1 MFEYR
6 KATLEDLEK
15 IWNKDIIENHGEE
28 CWVRWKKQYIEY
40 NETGKAATF
49 VVLHNGD
56 PVGQISVLFSP
67 GLLGSEKPTYALQW
81 ERSC

>member
-28 CWVRWKKQYIEY
+28 CWVRWKKTIY
-40 NETGKAATF
+40 
-49 VVLHNGD
+49 
-56 PVGQISVLFSP
+56 
-67 GLLGSEKPTYALQW
+67 
-81 ERSC
+81 